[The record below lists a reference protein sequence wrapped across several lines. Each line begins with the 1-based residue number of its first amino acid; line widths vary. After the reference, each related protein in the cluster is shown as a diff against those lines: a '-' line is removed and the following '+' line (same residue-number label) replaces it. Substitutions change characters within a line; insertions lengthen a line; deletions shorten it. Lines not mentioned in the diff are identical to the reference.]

1 MKPHLE
7 VEAKY
12 DVADGQPL
20 PDLIGVGGIETVATA
35 PEMVLTATYFDTVD
49 HELSAS
55 GATLRRR
62 SGGEDDGWH
71 LKLSVADGER
81 LEVHRPLGRGQNPP
95 TALSS
100 LVRALIGSHEL
111 VAVATL
117 TTRRTVHRL
126 VDAHGRALAELA
138 DDTVT
143 GARLDTDLPDVR
155 WREVEIELVEGDRE
169 LMATLA
175 ATMRAAGVSPAGSS
189 SKIGRV
195 LAGPEARRRGE
206 ARRSEAPRRRGSR
219 RRIAGRCARA
229 AHR

>member
-35 PEMVLTATYFDTVD
+35 PEMVLTATYFDTAG

-81 LEVHRPLGRGQNPP
+81 LEVHRPLGRG
-95 TALSS
+95 
-100 LVRALIGSHEL
+100 
-111 VAVATL
+111 
-117 TTRRTVHRL
+117 
-126 VDAHGRALAELA
+126 A
-138 DDTVT
+138 D
-143 GARLDTDLPDVR
+143 
-155 WREVEIELVEGDRE
+155 
-169 LMATLA
+169 
-175 ATMRAAGVSPAGSS
+175 PAGSAHLTRARPH
-189 SKIGRV
+189 RV
-195 LAGPEARRRGE
+195 PRARRCGDPHHPAYRPPA
-206 ARRSEAPRRRGSR
+206 ARLTTAVRLPSSPTTR
-219 RRIAGRCARA
+219 
-229 AHR
+229 